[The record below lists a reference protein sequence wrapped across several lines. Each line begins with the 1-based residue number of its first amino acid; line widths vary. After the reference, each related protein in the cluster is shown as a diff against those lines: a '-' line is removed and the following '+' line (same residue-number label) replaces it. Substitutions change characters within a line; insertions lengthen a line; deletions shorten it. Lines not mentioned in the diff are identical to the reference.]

1 MFKPCNFMRIFVEVR
16 RKTLSQNSGTSC
28 LHQALEAAAWRL
40 MASADERQPL
50 ATLTT
55 AHAASNEV
63 SERRGREGWCARSLS
78 DLVERATATQSFV
91 IYTPH
96 ELHTTFPRATRE
108 LRARLNIEVSLN
120 MPSPR
125 ALAPQKPTAQTVG
138 ESLCWPR
145 RVVPARGVQFSAGP
159 ARAAAADDRNGGCPR
174 PRPSHRYGRMR
185 RRARAER
192 TRTSRRC
199 ARTSSRRSASRSKAS
214 ASRAPPRAT
223 RRAAAPTTAASWRW
237 TTSATAALRA
247 PRARCSRSSRRRARG
262 GCGWG

>member
-1 MFKPCNFMRIFVEVR
+1 MPPLRGASSVDTLLAYDPSCHRGRGDYRGSLACSNPAILCESSWRSEE
-16 RKTLSQNSGTSC
+16 KTLSQNSGTSC

-40 MASADERQPL
+40 MASADERPPL

-108 LRARLNIEVSLN
+108 LRARLNIEVTLN

-125 ALAPQKPTAQTVG
+125 ALAPPV
-138 ESLCWPR
+138 LPR
-145 RVVPARGVQFSAGP
+145 FHKSGIRDGH
-159 ARAAAADDRNGGCPR
+159 GGCLR
-174 PRPSHRYGRMR
+174 RMQPHN
-185 RRARAER
+185 
-192 TRTSRRC
+192 C
-199 ARTSSRRSASRSKAS
+199 
-214 ASRAPPRAT
+214 
-223 RRAAAPTTAASWRW
+223 
-237 TTSATAALRA
+237 
-247 PRARCSRSSRRRARG
+247 
-262 GCGWG
+262 